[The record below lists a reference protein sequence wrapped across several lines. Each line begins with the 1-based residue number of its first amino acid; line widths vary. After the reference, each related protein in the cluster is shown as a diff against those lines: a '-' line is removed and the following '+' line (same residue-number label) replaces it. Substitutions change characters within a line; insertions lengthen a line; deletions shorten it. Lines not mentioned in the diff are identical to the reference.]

1 MAKKPKEPEMQMIRA
16 TRRLSVRGEFVEMF
30 KEHPELLGNRNN
42 DEITEIWL
50 KRHPEHS
57 EMPQNVRNTL
67 ANVKS
72 QLRKKERRSKLGPNG
87 INGLGKLM
95 VNGNSNAAI
104 DLEGLEV
111 RIDEAL
117 TVARSLDPTTFDIH
131 GLESVVKL
139 LRRARNEVVWMLG
152 Q

>member
-1 MAKKPKEPEMQMIRA
+1 MAKSKEPQMTTTSA
-16 TRRLSVRGEFVEMF
+16 ARRLSVRGEFVEMF
-30 KEHPELLGNRNN
+30 KEHPDLLGNRNN
-42 DEITEIWL
+42 DEITDIWL

-57 EMPQNVRNTL
+57 EMPRNVRNTL

-72 QLRKKERRSKLGPNG
+72 QLRKKERRSKHTG
-87 INGLGKLM
+87 
-95 VNGNSNAAI
+95 VNGFAMPVLNGNTNAAI
-104 DLEGLEV
+104 NLEGLEI

-117 TVARSLDPTTFDIH
+117 TVARSLAPASLDAP
-131 GLESVVKL
+131 GLESVIRL